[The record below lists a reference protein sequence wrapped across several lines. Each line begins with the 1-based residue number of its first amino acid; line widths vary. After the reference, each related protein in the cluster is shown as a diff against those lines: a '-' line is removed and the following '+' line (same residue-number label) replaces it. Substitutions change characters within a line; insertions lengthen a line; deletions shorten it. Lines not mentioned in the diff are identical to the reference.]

1 MPDMQTAKYA
11 NLLLYGTLL
20 KLLGVIGAVGGIIHG
35 MVSSWAY
42 LHQPQGPPISV
53 IKLVY
58 LFAQGLF
65 GGVLVA
71 VFLLALASLIPI
83 LVHIALNQQEQ
94 AEHSSEAVSLPSQG
108 PEISDSSEPE

>member
-11 NLLLYGTLL
+11 SLLLYSTLL
-20 KLLGVIGAVGGIIHG
+20 KLLAVIGAVGGIING
-35 MVSSWAY
+35 MMSSWAY
-42 LHQPQGPPISV
+42 LHQPQGTPISV

-71 VFLLALASLIPI
+71 VFLLAVAALIPI

-94 AEHSSEAVSLPSQG
+94 SEHSSGTVSLPSQD
-108 PEISDSSEPE
+108 PEISEASEAE